1 MRGVQ
6 APRAT
11 PVRGWRNYRVA
22 KSHSWLRAVVLSTLR
37 VFDLRHATSCIIP
50 RALRLRDQTVA
61 KPSRN
66 HLSSLP
72 LPPPPL
78 LCFRIRV
85 SAWDTCVRA
94 CTYARVIARTWKSTS
109 RVLSSLFLPSFL
121 PFSLPVFNFF
131 NSATQ
136 GGGKLIS
143 ITKHDRLVCTGFL
156 SGIYGVRF
164 LKEKETDRRIF
175 HELVSP
181 PQNRKERNTRNPHL
195 IELDFWIHR
204 QGFFFYKLWSVPLE
218 RKRGRGKK
226 RKRGKIE
233 SPRLESSRLRRNN
246 RLSSYFL
253 NVRGQ
258 TKARSPGGNFRL
270 KFYRSGGGIPW
281 NVIRSLNS
289 GGEGRVIERSGIVAR
304 LIGSLCVTRNIRCFI
319 PNESEWNSFPFGKL
333 SLREREKETERKK
346 KRKEPYPET
355 ISRHRDW
362 RK

>member
-164 LKEKETDRRIF
+164 LKKKETDRRIF

-204 QGFFFYKLWSVPLE
+204 QGFFFTLI
-218 RKRGRGKK
+218 GAFGKK
-226 RKRGKIE
+226 ERAGKE
-233 SPRLESSRLRRNN
+233 KE
-246 RLSSYFL
+246 
-253 NVRGQ
+253 
-258 TKARSPGGNFRL
+258 
-270 KFYRSGGGIPW
+270 
-281 NVIRSLNS
+281 
-289 GGEGRVIERSGIVAR
+289 
-304 LIGSLCVTRNIRCFI
+304 
-319 PNESEWNSFPFGKL
+319 
-333 SLREREKETERKK
+333 ERENWIAAFRKLEIATK
-346 KRKEPYPET
+346 
-355 ISRHRDW
+355 
-362 RK
+362 